1 MAGEVM
7 YIPFVY
13 QDFET
18 LRGEQ
23 QDSIT
28 QYKQQRNN
36 NNHNTNSSTAPSSTV
51 KQVTQTEPENIH
63 MQTATN
69 MPPNV

>member
-13 QDFET
+13 QDFEP

-28 QYKQQRNN
+28 QYKQQRNS
-36 NNHNTNSSTAPSSTV
+36 NNHSTNSSTAPSSTV
-51 KQVTQTEPENIH
+51 KQVTQTESESIH
-63 MQTATN
+63 LQTAFN
-69 MPPNV
+69 ISSV

>member
-7 YIPFVY
+7 YIPFLY
-13 QDFET
+13 QDFEP

-28 QYKQQRNN
+28 QYKQQRGS
-36 NNHNTNSSTAPSSTV
+36 NNHNNHSTNNNTAASSTV
-51 KQVTQTEPENIH
+51 KQVTYIK
-63 MQTATN
+63 
-69 MPPNV
+69 